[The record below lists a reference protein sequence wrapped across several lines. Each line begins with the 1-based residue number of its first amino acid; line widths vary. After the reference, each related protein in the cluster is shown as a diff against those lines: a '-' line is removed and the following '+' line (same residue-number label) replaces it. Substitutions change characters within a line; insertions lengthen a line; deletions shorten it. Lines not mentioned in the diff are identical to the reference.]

1 MIETDYKL
9 LEDILK
15 GERKEICCIYGP
27 PASGKTTVVK
37 EAAVFQS
44 KKNRKVFF
52 IDSEKS
58 FSVERIIQ
66 LAQNDKNVLDNI
78 FVLKPKDLKEQGKF
92 IKRLLKL
99 KDVNLVIIDTIGV
112 YYRLELKKNVDKANK
127 EIHRQ
132 FNVLS
137 ELCSRGVS
145 ILVTNQIYQNITTN
159 NISIVG
165 GNMFKN
171 WSKCLIRLE
180 KEPRRLLF
188 EKPENKEVLF
198 DINNNGLVL
207 KR

>member
-1 MIETDYKL
+1 MIETDSKL

-15 GERKEICCIYGP
+15 GERKEICCVYGP

-44 KKNRKVFF
+44 KKNKKVFF
-52 IDSEKS
+52 IDSERS

-66 LAQNDKNVLDNI
+66 IAQNDKNVLNNI

-92 IKRLLKL
+92 LKRLLKL

-112 YYRLELKKNVDKANK
+112 YYRLELKKDVDKANK
-127 EIHRQ
+127 EIHKQ
-132 FNVLS
+132 FNLLS
-137 ELCSRGVS
+137 ELCSKGTS
-145 ILVTNQIYQNITTN
+145 ILITNQIYQNIKTN
-159 NISIVG
+159 NINIVG

-171 WSKCLIRLE
+171 WSKCLIKLE
-180 KEPRRLLF
+180 KDPRKMLF

-198 DINNNGLVL
+198 NINNDGLFA
-207 KR
+207 KS